1 MFALTVS
8 LSEAGVFTWPEWTEM
23 LIAASNT
30 TKISCG
36 ESSFHGWL
44 DALERVLAAKALTD
58 REDLRVSREA
68 WEKAARR
75 TPHGRPIE
83 LES

>member
-30 TKISCG
+30 TKVSCG

-44 DALERVLAAKALTD
+44 DALERVLAAKAVTD

-68 WEKAARR
+68 WDEGCAKNAARSANR
-75 TPHGRPIE
+75 A
-83 LES
+83 